1 MHVVMVS
8 KALVV
13 GTYQRKAEEIARRGV
28 RLTVL
33 VPPSWRDRRGEQAAT
48 AQFTEGYTY
57 RTLPIVANGNFHLHF
72 YPTLGRELAR
82 LQPDLLHMDEE
93 PYNLATYLALGAAQR
108 QGIPALFFTWQNLL
122 RRYPP
127 PFRWWE
133 QANYRRAR
141 HALAGN
147 AAAAAVLREKGY
159 GGPLTVLPQFGVDP
173 ALFAPGD
180 ESQDG
185 MLPAATAPAM
195 EQPLRIGYAGGLVA
209 EKGVELLLEACAGLA
224 VPWRLTLVGEGEAR
238 AALMAQAG
246 RLGVD
251 ERVTFLPRLASQ
263 AMPAFYH
270 DLDVLVLP
278 SRTQSNWM
286 EQFGRVLIEAMACGV
301 AVVGSDSGEIPNVIG
316 EAGVIFPEGE
326 RDALRASLHEL
337 AQDTA
342 RRAALA
348 AAGRARVLAKFTM
361 AQVAAATVDVY
372 AAVLASSA
380 SQTVA

>member
-1 MHVVMVS
+1 MGACMHVVMVS

-13 GTYQRKAEEIARRGV
+13 GAYQRKAEEIARQGV

-48 AQFTEGYTY
+48 AQFTRGYTY

-72 YPTLGRELAR
+72 YPTLGRDLAR

-93 PYNLATYLALGAAQR
+93 PYNLATYLALRAAQR
-108 QGIPALFFTWQNLL
+108 QGIPALFFTWQNLM

-173 ALFAPGD
+173 DLFAPGA
-180 ESQDG
+180 DG
-185 MLPAATAPAM
+185 QGGAVSGDR
-195 EQPLRIGYAGGLVA
+195 PLRIGYAGGLVA
-209 EKGVELLLEACAGLA
+209 EKGLDLLLDACAGLD
-224 VPWRLTLVGEGEAR
+224 VPWRLTLAGEGEAR
-238 AALMAQAG
+238 ATLMEQAA
-246 RLGVD
+246 RLGMA
-251 ERVTFLPRLASQ
+251 ERVIFLPRVASH
-263 AMPAFYH
+263 AMPAFYQA
-270 DLDVLVLP
+270 LDVLVLP
-278 SRTQSNWM
+278 SRTQANWM

-301 AVVGSDSGEIPNVIG
+301 AVVGSDSGEIPHVIG
-316 EAGVIFPEGE
+316 EAGLIFPEG
-326 RDALRASLHEL
+326 DGVALRGCLEAL
-337 AQDTA
+337 ARDPA

-348 AAGRARVLAKFTM
+348 AAGRARVLARFTM
-361 AQVAAATVDVY
+361 AQVAAATVGVY
-372 AAVLASSA
+372 ESVLASA
-380 SQTVA
+380 ERRTAA